1 MQNEGV
7 PWLKKETHTLIS
19 HSRTREQSMKDKE
32 KQRALIEITD
42 FFVKSDDMPIRK
54 FLKIN
59 IKEKLQG

>member
-1 MQNEGV
+1 
-7 PWLKKETHTLIS
+7 
-19 HSRTREQSMKDKE
+19 MKDKE